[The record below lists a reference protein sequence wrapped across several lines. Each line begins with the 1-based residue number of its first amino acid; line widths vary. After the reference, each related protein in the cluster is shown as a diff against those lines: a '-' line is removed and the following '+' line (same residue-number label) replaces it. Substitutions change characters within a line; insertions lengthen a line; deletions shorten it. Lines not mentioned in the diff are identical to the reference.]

1 MQTDDSEDWKCEGW
15 ADQERGQLLAG
26 AAMSFRERLLWLQE
40 ADRLVATLE
49 TQRAWIDKDG
59 VVHAPLKPIKAGS
72 A

>member
-49 TQRAWIDKDG
+49 TQRTWIDKDG
-59 VVHAPLKPIKAGS
+59 VVHAPKAELDNR
-72 A
+72 